1 MQLSS
6 RAKLLVKSNCAAI
19 LRVQDKGGSSGRWPM
34 PVLKSTNEA
43 SIYSEPVL
51 AKTLYNHINYFLSR
65 GYSIKEVA
73 DFFPYPS
80 PVARLM
86 MIFRSR
92 VIWDLNRNQYIQL
105 ANWLADILF
114 YHFKKDYFCYHG
126 KNILLSPDDVE
137 KLVRLN
143 IIILIRL

>member
-51 AKTLYNHINYFLSR
+51 AKTLYNHINYF
-65 GYSIKEVA
+65 
-73 DFFPYPS
+73 
-80 PVARLM
+80 
-86 MIFRSR
+86 
-92 VIWDLNRNQYIQL
+92 
-105 ANWLADILF
+105 
-114 YHFKKDYFCYHG
+114 
-126 KNILLSPDDVE
+126 
-137 KLVRLN
+137 
-143 IIILIRL
+143 

>member
-1 MQLSS
+1 
-6 RAKLLVKSNCAAI
+6 
-19 LRVQDKGGSSGRWPM
+19 
-34 PVLKSTNEA
+34 
-43 SIYSEPVL
+43 
-51 AKTLYNHINYFLSR
+51 
-65 GYSIKEVA
+65 
-73 DFFPYPS
+73 
-80 PVARLM
+80 M

-114 YHFKKDYFCYHG
+114 ITLKKIIFVITVKIFYYRRMML
-126 KNILLSPDDVE
+126 K